1 MQLLVSDADVESYK
15 QIKSD
20 LDVLRQSVEKSEL
33 WVYKSNKPTAA
44 TVAAGGSQQ
53 LHNGNDEHQQQ
64 TSVSTTQIP
73 MTTTDGTTP
82 VVASSSVNANET
94 TQSQPIVVE
103 GTHVAQPTNTTEKAS
118 FDIFTAEGSGG
129 GGGEEEFED
138 DEYKKIQKVTASS
151 GVGIDK
157 YFSMIIF
164 ACILSYLLSIQCGPA
179 HTFEAILFKT

>member
-44 TVAAGGSQQ
+44 TVGAGGSQQ
-53 LHNGNDEHQQQ
+53 LHNGSDEHQQQ

-73 MTTTDGTTP
+73 ITTDATAP
-82 VVASSSVNANET
+82 VVSSSSVNAKET

-103 GTHVAQPTNTTEKAS
+103 GTRLAQPTNTTEKVS
-118 FDIFTAEGSGG
+118 FDIFTAEGS

-138 DEYKKIQKVTASS
+138 DEYKKIQKVTDSS
-151 GVGIDK
+151 GV
-157 YFSMIIF
+157 FMPT
-164 ACILSYLLSIQCGPA
+164 LLM
-179 HTFEAILFKT
+179 LF